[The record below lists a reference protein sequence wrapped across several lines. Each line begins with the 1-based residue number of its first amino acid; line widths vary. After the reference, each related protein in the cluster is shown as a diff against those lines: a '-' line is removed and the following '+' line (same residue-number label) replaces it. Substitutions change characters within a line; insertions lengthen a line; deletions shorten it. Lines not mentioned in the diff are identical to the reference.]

1 MPEAALARPVLKP
14 GQLYIDGG
22 WREAA
27 GSATMEVID
36 PSTGAVVGTVA
47 DAADSDLDSAVA
59 AARTAFERGSW
70 SRLPARE
77 RARTLHR
84 VADIMRER
92 VDELV
97 AIESLDVGK
106 PVTFSRPV
114 DVLNSADQF
123 EYCSALAQTIDGSVR
138 DTPMNAFAYT
148 RREPHGVVGAITPF
162 NFPLVLSSNKL
173 APALAAGN
181 SIVHK
186 PAPDTPLSALAM
198 AAIFEEAGIP
208 AGVVNVVTGG
218 RPALGEAM
226 LRHPDINKIA
236 FTGSTTVGRIIASS
250 AGQNLKPIS
259 LELGGNGAQIVFADA
274 DLATV
279 IPSIVKGM
287 VFNAGQFCMGA
298 PRLLV
303 EASIEK
309 DVVDALLAELTHVP
323 VGDPF
328 DPNTAMGPMAAE
340 RHLRNVEKYV
350 ALGIESG
357 GVVLTG
363 GERLELNGGFYYLP
377 TVVTG
382 VANNSRIVQ
391 EEVFGPVL
399 TVQTFRDEAEAIVL
413 SNSTPYGLA
422 AGLHTTNIARAHRV
436 AAQLEAGIVWVN
448 DWAML
453 DPAVPFGGVKSSGYG
468 RENGHEALD
477 EYTRTKSVVISL
489 G

>member
-59 AARTAFERGSW
+59 AARTAFDRGSW

-123 EYCSALAQTIDGSVR
+123 EYCSALAQTMDGSVR

-226 LRHPDINKIA
+226 LRHPDINKVA
-236 FTGSTTVGRIIASS
+236 FTGSTTVGRIIAAS

-279 IPSIVKGM
+279 IP
-287 VFNAGQFCMGA
+287 
-298 PRLLV
+298 
-303 EASIEK
+303 
-309 DVVDALLAELTHVP
+309 
-323 VGDPF
+323 
-328 DPNTAMGPMAAE
+328 
-340 RHLRNVEKYV
+340 
-350 ALGIESG
+350 
-357 GVVLTG
+357 
-363 GERLELNGGFYYLP
+363 
-377 TVVTG
+377 
-382 VANNSRIVQ
+382 
-391 EEVFGPVL
+391 
-399 TVQTFRDEAEAIVL
+399 
-413 SNSTPYGLA
+413 
-422 AGLHTTNIARAHRV
+422 
-436 AAQLEAGIVWVN
+436 
-448 DWAML
+448 
-453 DPAVPFGGVKSSGYG
+453 
-468 RENGHEALD
+468 
-477 EYTRTKSVVISL
+477 
-489 G
+489 